1 MRTRRTSIAPAAH
14 PGNSRLGKRL
24 APEIY
29 VASEASATPL
39 RNYAPQSNFLV
50 SPRVALASA
59 KTVDQTFDTA
69 LAATLEPAL
78 DSTNTDAI
86 QP

>member
-1 MRTRRTSIAPAAH
+1 
-14 PGNSRLGKRL
+14 
-24 APEIY
+24 

-39 RNYAPQSNFLV
+39 RNYAPQSNFSASRRLD
-50 SPRVALASA
+50 RVGL
-59 KTVDQTFDTA
+59 TFDQTFDETFDQTLDPA
-69 LAATLEPAL
+69 MDITLVPALEPAL